1 MLITSLQNP
10 RIKTIVKLGSRR
22 QRDADQRTVVE
33 GLKEVARCLEA
44 GIVPTEAYICPELAG
59 ADETGAALMG
69 RLQGMADQRRTQ
81 LFEVTPEVFAKIAYR
96 GESGGLLLIIPYLD
110 TPLDHLMTTRS
121 ADHPPFFAIIEG
133 VEKPGNLGAILRT
146 ADAAGVDGLIVCPG
160 ERGGTDLHNPN
171 VIRASLGTLF
181 TVKVAQAESATVL
194 AWLKQHHIPALAA
207 TPDGD
212 VPFTQADMAG
222 PVAVVAGSEAFGLT
236 DLWLDGAHQRVTIPM
251 FGMADSLNL
260 STSTAL
266 LLYEVVRQ
274 RGS

>member
-33 GLKEVARCLEA
+33 GVREVDRCLAAE
-44 GIVPTEAYICPELAG
+44 IVPLEVFLCPEILG
-59 ADETGAALMG
+59 ADPAASALAR
-69 RLQGMADQRRTQ
+69 RLQAMADQRLTQ

-96 GESGGLLLIIPYLD
+96 GQSGGLLLVIPYLD
-110 TPLDHLMTTRS
+110 TPLDSLMTTRR

-160 ERGGTDLHNPN
+160 QSGGTDLHNPN

-181 TVKVAQAESATVL
+181 TVHVAQAESTTVL
-194 AWLKQHHIPALAA
+194 AWLRTHGITALAA
-207 TPDGD
+207 TPEGE

-222 PVAVVAGSEAFGLT
+222 PVAVVTGSEAFGLT
-236 DLWLDGAHQRVTIPM
+236 DLWLTGAHQRVTIPM

-260 STSTAL
+260 ATSTAL